1 MAISSQP
8 TVLAQSNDAYIN
20 VGVTGRLQTFS
31 AATRTLTINP
41 TSGSFI
47 RITNLVGAVTVNWT
61 GVPAGYGTR
70 WQVEVRN
77 RGANAVAF
85 NGVTWDGGSAPTI
98 ASGTA
103 ASVLNFYS
111 PDGGVTIFGRL
122 EFATVA

>member
-31 AATRTLTINP
+31 AATGTLTINP

-77 RGANAVAF
+77 RGANAIAF
-85 NGVTWDGGSAPTI
+85 NGVTWDGGSTPTI

>member
-31 AATRTLTINP
+31 AATGTLTINP

-85 NGVTWDGGSAPTI
+85 NGVTWDGGSTPTI

>member
-1 MAISSQP
+1 
-8 TVLAQSNDAYIN
+8 LAQSNDAYIN
-20 VGVTGRLQTFS
+20 VGVTGRLQNFS
-31 AATRTLTINP
+31 AATGTLSINP
-41 TSGSFI
+41 TNGSFI

-61 GVPAGYGTR
+61 GVPSGYGTR

-85 NGVTWDGGSAPTI
+85 NGVTWDGGSAPSI